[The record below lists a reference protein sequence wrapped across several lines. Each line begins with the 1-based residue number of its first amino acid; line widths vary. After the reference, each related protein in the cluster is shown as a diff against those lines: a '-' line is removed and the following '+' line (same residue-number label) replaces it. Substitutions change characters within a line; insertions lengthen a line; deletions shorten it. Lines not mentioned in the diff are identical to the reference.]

1 MASFFNLRL
10 DTTAPAGVTVKINDD
25 ALYATNPVVSLA
37 IATSDEE
44 TTGYQM
50 KIWGIDSVATEDD
63 ASWEAFAVTK
73 SVTLENTN
81 GLKTV
86 YVKVRADVG
95 NESVVASDTITLDTT
110 VPVVSI
116 TGPDKAK
123 ISKVE
128 GFNKSILS
136 FTADVDF
143 EEYKVCVVPTT
154 ASTEN
159 AGTVIPVAGGSV
171 NTSGTEGG
179 YKADTN
185 IQVTINGA
193 DLEKASSG
201 DGAKIVKVFVRIAA
215 GTWSV
220 A

>member
-10 DTTAPAGVTVKINDD
+10 DTTAPAGISVKINDD
-25 ALYATNPVVSLA
+25 AIYATNPVVSLA
-37 IATSDEE
+37 IATTDED

-50 KIWGIDSVATEDD
+50 KIWGIDNVASEGD
-63 ASWEAFAVTK
+63 ASWEAFTTTK
-73 SVTLENTN
+73 SVTLENMN

-86 YVKVRADVG
+86 YVKVRDDVG

-116 TGPDKAK
+116 TGPDKSK
-123 ISKVE
+123 ISKVD
-128 GFNKSILS
+128 GFNKAILS
-136 FTADVDF
+136 FVADVDF

-154 ASTEN
+154 SSTEN
-159 AGTVIPVAGGSV
+159 AGTIIPITAGSV
-171 NTSGTEGG
+171 NTSGSEGG
-179 YKADTN
+179 YKANTN
-185 IQVTINGA
+185 IQCTISGA
-193 DLEKASSG
+193 DLESASSG
-201 DGAKIVKVFVRIAA
+201 DGTKVVKVFVRIAA